1 MALMTWSP
9 ALSVK
14 IKQCDDQHIKLV
26 NMVNELHDAM
36 KEGKGKEVLG
46 KILNGLIAYTATHFA
61 DEEKLMAQHNFPEL
75 SQHKAIHETL
85 VKQVLELQT
94 KFKSGQAI
102 LTYDVMNFLKDW
114 LVKHIQGDD
123 KKYGLYLNGKGVV

>member
-1 MALMTWSP
+1 MALMAWSP
-9 ALSVK
+9 TFSVK
-14 IKQCDDQHIKLV
+14 VKQFDDQHIKLV

-36 KEGKGKEVLG
+36 REGKGKEILG
-46 KILNGLIAYTATHFA
+46 KILNDLITYTATHFK
-61 DEEKLMAQHNFPEL
+61 DEEKLLAQHSYPEL

-85 VKQVLELQT
+85 VKQVLELQA

-102 LTYDVMNFLKDW
+102 LTLDVMTFLKDW

-123 KKYGLYLNGKGVV
+123 KKYGVYLNGKGVV